1 MSVRIVTKKAEL
13 VVVKKRAVKEQSL
26 CLKILS
32 LLVYPGDFP
41 QVLMIPTNCWVVLCG
56 RGSRRLISNQ
66 LCP

>member
-26 CLKILS
+26 CLKIFS
-32 LLVYPGDFP
+32 LLVYSGNFP
-41 QVLMIPTNCWVVLCG
+41 QALMIPTNCWVVLCG
-56 RGSRRLISNQ
+56 SGSRRLISNQ